1 MTVEKLLAEIE
12 QKPELFIGRR
22 DVLALR
28 HFLTGYI
35 IAMKELNT
43 NFDDSL
49 LDDFTRFLAQ
59 KYEDSR
65 AFDWAHLI
73 VANEK
78 NDAFSAFFRLLN
90 EYSAQK

>member
-1 MTVEKLLAEIE
+1 MTLEELLAEIE
-12 QKPELFIGRR
+12 QKPELFIGGR

-35 IAMKELNT
+35 MAMKELNT

-49 LDDFTRFLAQ
+49 LDQFTWFLAQ
-59 KYEDSR
+59 RYDDR
-65 AFDWAHLI
+65 RDFDWAYLI
-73 VANEK
+73 AANEK
-78 NDAFSAFFRLLN
+78 EDAFSAFIRLLN